1 MMKWKLLFPEMYIH
15 FSDKLQEGAIVLVDG
30 TIELRNHKSQWIVN
44 GLYPLEEMDVYEEKK
59 DASVYVKLPSQ
70 YEKKLL
76 NRVTKILFDYSGF
89 AKVLIYYEKEHKMVQ
104 LSRSLSIH
112 PSEECLEHFVKLSG
126 KKM

>member
-1 MMKWKLLFPEMYIH
+1 M
-15 FSDKLQEGAIVLVDG
+15 
-30 TIELRNHKSQWIVN
+30 IELRNHKLQWIVN

-59 DASVYVKLPSQ
+59 DASVYVKLSSQ

-76 NRVTKILFDYSGF
+76 NQVTKILFDYSGF

-112 PSEECLEHFVKLSG
+112 PSEECLGALREIVGEENVVVKI
-126 KKM
+126 

>member
-1 MMKWKLLFPEMYIH
+1 
-15 FSDKLQEGAIVLVDG
+15 
-30 TIELRNHKSQWIVN
+30 
-44 GLYPLEEMDVYEEKK
+44 MDAYEEKK

-76 NRVTKILFDYSGF
+76 NQVTKILFDYSGF

-126 KKM
+126 KKMWL